1 MNESKSHAGSVRIA
15 CGFSQAT
22 NSSRNSAIRT
32 MEQMLIN
39 AAGTLAFGGGGIA
52 IVAYF
57 AHLQFK
63 IQSENHQ
70 SALKRVCDSFDRALD
85 RRDSDIEVLANEVRF
100 MRSGMNN
107 NG

>member
-1 MNESKSHAGSVRIA
+1 
-15 CGFSQAT
+15 
-22 NSSRNSAIRT
+22 
-32 MEQMLIN
+32 MEQMLVN

-63 IQSENHQ
+63 IQSENYQ
-70 SALKRVCDSFDRALD
+70 IALKRVCDSFDRALD
-85 RRDSDIEVLANEVRF
+85 RRDSDIELLANEVRIL
-100 MRSGMNN
+100 RSGILK